1 VNHGGLK
8 GIRTGKDIDYALQC
22 IRLGERLDIPVYLG
36 NSMFE
41 INAHLGLAFDQVDRT
56 EFSLLAWND
65 ILTRPISFIAGRLQ
79 APTEPGH
86 GLFPTPES
94 LMEFE
99 SERTEAKS

>member
-1 VNHGGLK
+1 LK